1 MRGVMALW
9 NRLLRE
15 ALADRTPDE
24 KVVPLRSAG

>member
-1 MRGVMALW
+1 MRGAMALW

-15 ALADRTPDE
+15 ALADEASDE